1 MFLIISLFK
10 LNGMFLYVAQ
20 VFWLYKFNN
29 DSFPKWLPIINRPL
43 NGYFEI
49 YVNFIAVEELLL
61 KLQKP

>member
-1 MFLIISLFK
+1 
-10 LNGMFLYVAQ
+10 MFLYVAQ

-29 DSFPKWLPIINRPL
+29 DSFPKWLPIINRSL